1 MGDDVQSIVDA
12 YDGRRVTKGAQ
23 TVVSV
28 VNNSTQTESNSVEQL
43 LENLMEGIDQLES
56 NIQEKYESVNVKLES
71 LREGN
76 SISVS
81 SAVLGA
87 NACLNDPYSIDNI
100 DVRTPT
106 RVVTTPTSRRTPL
119 HHVPLTMQ
127 QKRNEPSFWNLT
139 PNGILGKDEGTIT
152 DAAKARS
159 MFYKPQLTCEII

>member
-1 MGDDVQSIVDA
+1 MQSMVDA

-23 TVVSV
+23 AVVSV
-28 VNNSTQTESNSVEQL
+28 VNNSTQTESDSVEQL
-43 LENLMEGIDQLES
+43 VEKLMGRIDQLES
-56 NIQEKYESVNVKLES
+56 NLKEKYESVNAKLES
-71 LREGN
+71 LCEGN

-81 SAVLGA
+81 SAVSGA

-127 QKRNEPSFWNLT
+127 QEMNEPSFWNLT
-139 PNGILGKDEGTIT
+139 PNDILGKDEGTIT
-152 DAAKARS
+152 DAAKA
-159 MFYKPQLTCEII
+159 